1 MRFATRIWMRV
12 KMLFGRD
19 KAGARLDAELRDHLE
34 RQTAENLAAGM
45 SADEARFAALREF
58 GNPALVREQARAA
71 WSWNWLE
78 LLAGDVRYGVRT
90 LARTP
95 EFALTAMVV
104 MALGIGAN
112 VALFTIVHAV
122 LLKPLPFR
130 DPDRLVRLY
139 EQTAD
144 GKSPYNISAP
154 GVFAEWKKQ
163 SKTFS
168 ELAISSY
175 AGYSLSGQGEQLPE
189 TVRAATFSW
198 NMLPTLGVEPALGR
212 NFTAEDDRP
221 GANPTVLL
229 SWGLWKRR
237 FGGDAGIVN
246 QTILLDA
253 KPYTV
258 VGVLPAWFGYPDP
271 GIQLWTPVYLKETP
285 SSMAALDEHN
295 FMVIGRLRP
304 GVTEAEG
311 VAELTLITRRLHDAH
326 RDLAFVSIAA
336 NGRMLLDSMVRNVK
350 TPLYVLLAATGCVLL
365 IACLNVANLLV
376 ARGATRRKELAV
388 RTALGASWL
397 RLLRQHL
404 MESVLLSTAGG
415 AVGLGL
421 AYGAV
426 EWFVRTRQD
435 MARVEAIHMDG
446 GVAAFTAGLVA
457 LCALFAGLISSLT
470 SRSNDVLPSLQESS
484 RANSAGSGRAR
495 LRMILLSVEVGLTVV
510 LLVGAGLLLK
520 SYEKLRSTDVGCIT
534 TNVMKMDLSLPAARY
549 GRPGQVTNFYEAL
562 LSRVRSLPGIRAAGL
577 VNPVVPG
584 DGWGGDQ
591 GFAIVEHPAL
601 PPGQMPDATNR
612 WVDPGYFA
620 AIGIPIVRG
629 HTFDGIQKPDGP
641 SQVLIS
647 EELAR
652 QQFPGEDPL
661 GKHLRP
667 HFGDRLYEIVGVVGD
682 TMTSPGNPVRPMM
695 MYFPELG
702 LDDARW
708 VTLVVRSDRNVM
720 AQAIPVQ
727 QIVAGLDRDLP
738 VSDVL
743 TMDQVLGK
751 NMLDQSFDATLL
763 AAFAGLSLLL
773 AAVGL
778 FGVLS
783 YLVAQRR
790 SEIGIRIALG
800 APREQVLRKMLLDG
814 LRPALLGLLLGLAA
828 SVAVVRQVQSML
840 FGTEPLDPA
849 VFVAVS
855 ATLLLVAALACLVP
869 AWRASRLDPMQALRT
884 E

>member
-12 KMLFGRD
+12 RMLIGREE
-19 KAGARLDAELRDHLE
+19 AGARLDYELREHLE
-34 RQTAENLAAGM
+34 RQIAENVAAGM
-45 SADEARFAALREF
+45 NAEEARFAALREF
-58 GNPALVREQARAA
+58 GNPALVREQARDS
-71 WSWNWLE
+71 WGWNWLE
-78 LLAGDVRYGVRT
+78 LLAADVRYGVRT
-90 LARTP
+90 LVRTP
-95 EFALTAMVV
+95 DFAVTAMVV

-112 VALFTIVHAV
+112 VALFTIVRSV

-144 GKSPYNISAP
+144 GKSPYNICAP

-163 SKTFS
+163 SKSFS
-168 ELAISSY
+168 DLAISSY
-175 AGYSLSGQGEQLPE
+175 AGYSLSGEGGQLPE

-198 NMLPTLGVEPALGR
+198 NMLPTLGMQPALGR
-212 NFTAEDDRP
+212 NFTAADDRP

-237 FGGDAGIVN
+237 FGGNAGIVN

-258 VGVLPAWFGYPDP
+258 VGVLPEWFGYPDP
-271 GIQLWTPVYLKETP
+271 AIQLWTPVYFKETAGA
-285 SSMAALDEHN
+285 MAAIDEHN
-295 FMVIGRLRP
+295 FSVIGRLNP

-311 VAELTLITRRLHDAH
+311 AAELSLITRRLHDAH
-326 RDLAFVSIAA
+326 RDMAFVSIGA
-336 NGRMLLDSMVRNVK
+336 NGRMMLESMVRTVK

-376 ARGATRRKELAV
+376 ARAATRRKELAV

-404 MESVLLSTAGG
+404 MESFLLSAAGG
-415 AVGLGL
+415 AVGLLL

-435 MARVEAIHMDG
+435 MARVEAIQMDG
-446 GVAAFTAGLVA
+446 VVAAFTVGLVA

-470 SRSNDVLPSLQESS
+470 TRGSGVLPSLQESS

-495 LRMILLSVEVGLTVV
+495 LRVVLLSLEVGLTVV
-510 LLVGAGLLLK
+510 LLMGAGLLLK

-534 TNVMKMDLSLPAARY
+534 NNVLKMELSLPAARY
-549 GRPGQVTNFYEAL
+549 GRPGQVTNFYETL

-601 PPGQMPDATNR
+601 PPGQMPDASNR

-620 AIGIPIVRG
+620 AIGVPIKRG
-629 HTFDGIQKPDGP
+629 HTFEGIQKPDGP

-652 QQFPGEDPL
+652 EEFPGEDPM

-667 HFGDRLYEIVGVVGD
+667 HFGDRVFEIVGVVGD
-682 TMTSPGNPVRPMM
+682 TITSPGSPLRPM

-708 VTLVVRSDRNVM
+708 ATLVVRSDKDVM

-727 QIVAGLDRDLP
+727 QIVAGLDKDLP
-738 VSDVL
+738 VSGVL

-814 LRPALLGLLLGLAA
+814 LRPALIGLVLGLAA

-840 FGTEPLDPA
+840 YGTEALDPA

-855 ATLLLVAALACLVP
+855 ATLLMVAALACLVP